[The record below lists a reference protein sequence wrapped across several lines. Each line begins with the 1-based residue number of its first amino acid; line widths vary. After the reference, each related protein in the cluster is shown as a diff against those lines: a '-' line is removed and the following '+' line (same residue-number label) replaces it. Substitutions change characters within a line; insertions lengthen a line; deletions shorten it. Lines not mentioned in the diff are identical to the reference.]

1 MASQKGKEVEEMA
14 VSVNTSVDA
23 LIDAVNVHLEA
34 GNWSQVVDL
43 TAALYEAAVEQGDA
57 QLAELV
63 QDLHWIANDALAH
76 PLNGVMVVQL

>member
-1 MASQKGKEVEEMA
+1 MV
-14 VSVNTSVDA
+14 VSVNATVDA
-23 LIDAVNVHLEA
+23 LIDAVNIRLEA
-34 GNWSQVVDL
+34 GNWSHVVDL

-76 PLNGVMVVQL
+76 PLNGVMVVQP

>member
-1 MASQKGKEVEEMA
+1 MA
-14 VSVNTSVDA
+14 VSVNTSVEV
-23 LIDAVNVHLEA
+23 LIDAVNAHLEA

-43 TAALYEAAVEQGDA
+43 TAAWYEAAVEQGDV

-76 PLNGVMVVQL
+76 PLNGVMVIQP

>member
-1 MASQKGKEVEEMA
+1 MA

-34 GNWSQVVDL
+34 GNWSHVVDL
-43 TAALYEAAVEQGDA
+43 TAALYEAAVEQGDG

-76 PLNGVMVVQL
+76 PLNGVMVIQP

>member
-1 MASQKGKEVEEMA
+1 MASQKRKGVEDMA
-14 VSVNTSVDA
+14 VSVNAPVDA
-23 LIDAVNVHLEA
+23 LIDAVNVHLEV

-63 QDLHWIANDALAH
+63 QDLHWIANDALVH
-76 PLNGVMVVQL
+76 PLHGVMVVQP

>member
-1 MASQKGKEVEEMA
+1 MA
-14 VSVNTSVDA
+14 VSVNMSVDA

-34 GNWSQVVDL
+34 GNWSRVVDL
-43 TAALYEAAVEQGDA
+43 TAALYEAALEQGDA

-76 PLNGVMVVQL
+76 PLNAIMVVQP

>member
-1 MASQKGKEVEEMA
+1 MT
-14 VSVNTSVDA
+14 VSVNTSVNA
-23 LIDAVNVHLEA
+23 LIEAVNVHLEA

-43 TAALYEAAVEQGDA
+43 SAALYEAAVESGDA

-76 PLNGVMVVQL
+76 PLNEAMVIQP

>member
-1 MASQKGKEVEEMA
+1 MASQKGKEGEGMA
-14 VSVNTSVDA
+14 VSVNAPVDT
-23 LIDAVNVHLEA
+23 LIDAVNVHLEV

-43 TAALYEAAVEQGDA
+43 TAALYGAALEQGDA

-76 PLNGVMVVQL
+76 PLHGVMVVQP

>member
-1 MASQKGKEVEEMA
+1 MESQKGKEVEDMA
-14 VSVNTSVDA
+14 LSVNPPAEA
-23 LIDAVNVHLEA
+23 LIDALNIHLEA

-43 TAALYEAAVEQGDA
+43 TAALYEAAVEQGDV

-76 PLNGVMVVQL
+76 PLNAVMVIQP